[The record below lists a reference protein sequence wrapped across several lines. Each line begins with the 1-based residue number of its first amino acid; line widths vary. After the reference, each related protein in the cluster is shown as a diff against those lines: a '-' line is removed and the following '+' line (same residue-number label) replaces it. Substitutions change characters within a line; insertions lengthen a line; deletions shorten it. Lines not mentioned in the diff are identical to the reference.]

1 MRRFRIG
8 LQPFADLE
16 TVHARHHNVQQD
28 DIDLFLVA
36 DIKRLETI
44 LGGYDVEIFRDKPGF
59 EKLYVCGYVVNN
71 QNSRRHNSSP
81 TALRI
86 A

>member
-16 TVHARHHNVQQD
+16 TVYAGHHDVEQD
-28 DIDLFLVA
+28 EIDLVA
-36 DIKRLETI
+36 LADRQRRVAV
-44 LGGYDVEIFRDKPGF
+44 GRGHHVEIFRDKPGF